1 MKVPGQVRG
10 SGSEGVRSV
19 RRTESG
25 DYGQVR
31 SQGEGQVSGQGVSSG
46 SPYIRAW
53 ALGYKKGRL
62 LVPWMGLEGILLS
75 EESRKEQVKLQWFE
89 HI

>member
-1 MKVPGQVRG
+1 MRG
-10 SGSEGVRSV
+10 SGSEGVRLV
-19 RRTESG
+19 RRSESG

-62 LVPWMGLEGILLS
+62 LVPPDGIGGHP
-75 EESRKEQVKLQWFE
+75 VK
-89 HI
+89 